1 MNETT
6 KLFEDNKYVS
16 KYLKQAVL
24 NENVELELIF
34 GETFYKNPLGKKEF
48 KRVLEACKGHYTGL
62 SEENTL
68 DIRTQYE
75 FGGALKISNVR
86 ATVSGIENIKKY
98 CKVES
103 LNEIEDIEY
112 IQKVYFKDP
121 NERFKY
127 FPLKE
132 ENYNVRLNLKNE
144 IPLEKTNYKIVSLLR
159 NYKDKKKHFR
169 YKKRFS
175 FITDDKLFRI
185 DLSVVKSSKQID
197 RVFQVSKSFRESNVL
212 NNPEEYEL
220 EIEFIGNKGADINH
234 RAIQELYKSLKE
246 NHYLTGPGYIN
257 SGNVYDPLGL
267 GINLQKV
274 EDKID
279 EEFSYDFDSP
289 RYEENKTVLQSY
301 QVSSVKYSEEDYQK
315 L

>member
-1 MNETT
+1 M
-6 KLFEDNKYVS
+6 
-16 KYLKQAVL
+16 
-24 NENVELELIF
+24 
-34 GETFYKNPLGKKEF
+34 
-48 KRVLEACKGHYTGL
+48 
-62 SEENTL
+62 
-68 DIRTQYE
+68 
-75 FGGALKISNVR
+75 
-86 ATVSGIENIKKY
+86 
-98 CKVES
+98 
-103 LNEIEDIEY
+103 
-112 IQKVYFKDP
+112 
-121 NERFKY
+121 
-127 FPLKE
+127 
-132 ENYNVRLNLKNE
+132 RLNLKNE
-144 IPLEKTNYKIVSLLR
+144 IPLEKTNHKIVSLLR
-159 NYKDKKKHFR
+159 NYKEKKKHFR

-279 EEFSYDFDSP
+279 ENEGFSYDFDSP
-289 RYEENKTVLQSY
+289 RYEENNTVLQSY
-301 QVSSVKYSEEDYQK
+301 QVSSVEYSEED
-315 L
+315 